1 MLENQNFLRLNTFKQ
16 LKRAEEMDR
25 IFLRYY
31 LLMLFALSLY
41 TPALSASQLQLV
53 ATESHPEAFIQN
65 KNICH

>member
-1 MLENQNFLRLNTFKQ
+1 
-16 LKRAEEMDR
+16 
-25 IFLRYY
+25 
-31 LLMLFALSLY
+31 MLFALSLY